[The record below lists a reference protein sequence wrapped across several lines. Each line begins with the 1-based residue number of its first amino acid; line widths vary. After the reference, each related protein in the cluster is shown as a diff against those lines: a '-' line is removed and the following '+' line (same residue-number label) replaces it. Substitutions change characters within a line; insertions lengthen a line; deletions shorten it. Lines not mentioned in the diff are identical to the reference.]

1 MTQRK
6 CRSASS
12 NTTAVAAPRA
22 DVLTTSLRGTSWHVP
37 GPSRPTASPRW
48 RGGGRCPPEA
58 FHDADH
64 LLLETT
70 LEQIDVLPGSDDI
83 AAALEG
89 DAAAAIGFA
98 FSLMPIEKM
107 TLRAD
112 IAMTTLLRCA
122 LERNAAAALVLAQV
136 LGLTNLGHSH
146 ATELA
151 TSWLAYGRRH
161 STDPRRFG
169 EAEVVLCEAFREHQG
184 NDGDGSRCDGSGL
197 PLEEPIA

>member
-1 MTQRK
+1 M
-6 CRSASS
+6 
-12 NTTAVAAPRA
+12 
-22 DVLTTSLRGTSWHVP
+22 
-37 GPSRPTASPRW
+37 
-48 RGGGRCPPEA
+48 
-58 FHDADH
+58 
-64 LLLETT
+64 ETT
-70 LEQIDVLPGSDDI
+70 LEQIDVLPGGDDI

-112 IAMTTLLRCA
+112 IAMTALLRCA

-136 LGLTNLGHSH
+136 LGLTNLGHPL

-161 STDPRRFG
+161 SNNPS
-169 EAEVVLCEAFREHQG
+169 EVR
-184 NDGDGSRCDGSGL
+184 
-197 PLEEPIA
+197 